1 MTNSKNTAESNNFI
15 IFLTSTARSGKDS
28 ITQGFIR
35 ALEKQGIFAK
45 RYAFA
50 DELKKK
56 LDPLLLLNHN
66 ISAFTEDSAE
76 KPLIRGMLL
85 AYGQMCRKI
94 DENHWVKTVEKAIK
108 SAEKPHLAIVSDCR
122 YINEFNYFGG
132 EKFLLHITRYDED
145 NKEYPPIGT
154 DEEINNPILKKEA
167 NFPFSWED
175 CGDNKEILYYK
186 GEQLMTNL
194 FEHKF
199 SEWQTIFPL

>member
-1 MTNSKNTAESNNFI
+1 MNLFVSGP
-15 IFLTSTARSGKDS
+15 ARSGKDS
-28 ITQGFIR
+28 VTEGFIR
-35 ALEKQGIFAK
+35 SLGKRDILAK

-76 KPLIRGMLL
+76 KPLIRPMLL
-85 AYGQMCRKI
+85 SYGQMCRKI
-94 DENHWVKTVEKAIK
+94 DENYWVKTVEQKIK
-108 SAEKPHLAIVSDCR
+108 SAEKPHIAIVSDCR

-132 EKFLLHITRYDED
+132 EKFLLHITRYDEQGD
-145 NKEYPPIGT
+145 EYPPIGT
-154 DEEINNPILKKEA
+154 DEEINNPILKNAA
-167 NFPFSWED
+167 NFRFSWED

-186 GEQLMTNL
+186 GEQLMNSL